1 MKKHSSMALVVFAVC
16 MVSYSGPMVK
26 GALNEGASPISVA
39 LLRMLAAALLML
51 PYEARQCVR
60 RHIPMKLT
68 PAQWGLTAL
77 AAAFLAAHYITWIT
91 SLTGT
96 STFASVAL
104 VCTQPLFVAGP
115 GGGAAP
121 CRPKGRPSCCTPR
134 RRGFPNCSR

>member
-1 MKKHSSMALVVFAVC
+1 MALVVFAVC

-77 AAAFLAAHYITWIT
+77 AAAFLAAHYIDVYKRQ
-91 SLTGT
+91 
-96 STFASVAL
+96 TFCWLPPDSVP
-104 VCTQPLFVAGP
+104 VCCMGP
-115 GGGAAP
+115 KQ
-121 CRPKGRPSCCTPR
+121 RI
-134 RRGFPNCSR
+134 SRS